1 MEHEPNARTNV
12 AAIRILQNFIF
23 GYNYSFLLIELI
35 LRVSQ
40 ILAYSPLIIPCFD
53 VVRVYL
59 HRMRNGKNPFLPDKN
74 HIHHKLLAVGM
85 RQRAAMITIV
95 SVSVLFTLCN
105 ILLSCHVDVTVLLL
119 ADRKSVV

>member
-40 ILAYSPLIIPCFD
+40 ILAAVHTVMSANNSTVTSTWHD
-53 VVRVYL
+53 SRML
-59 HRMRNGKNPFLPDKN
+59 HRVNNTDTDTMVIMAARCLMPTASSLWWMWFLSGRNGFFQLRIRCK
-74 HIHHKLLAVGM
+74 
-85 RQRAAMITIV
+85 
-95 SVSVLFTLCN
+95 
-105 ILLSCHVDVTVLLL
+105 
-119 ADRKSVV
+119 